1 MKQEHPKGTWIIMLI
16 FMVTMIILWSYVFLT
31 LLERGVN

>member
-16 FMVTMIILWSYVFLT
+16 FMVTMIVLWSYVFLT